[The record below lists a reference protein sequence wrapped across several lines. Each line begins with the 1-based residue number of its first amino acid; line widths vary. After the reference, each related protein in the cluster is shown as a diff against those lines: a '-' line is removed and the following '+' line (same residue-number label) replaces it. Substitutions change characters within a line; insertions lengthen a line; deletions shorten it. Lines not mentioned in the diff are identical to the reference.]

1 MDRAAKR
8 NDPLRVRDEEATE
21 KETLKDLE
29 DSFGGSDADE
39 SDDQK
44 VPSPDGSIDER
55 KEEKQPD
62 QMLHQDTKARNS
74 LVP

>member
-8 NDPLRVRDEEATE
+8 TDPLREREEEATE

-29 DSFGGSDADE
+29 ESFGDSDSEA

-44 VPSPDGSIDER
+44 VPSPDGSFDER
-55 KEEKQPD
+55 NEDEQSD
-62 QMLHQDTKARNS
+62 QRLHH
-74 LVP
+74 